1 MGLARSSFFCH
12 DYFYKALEGA
22 FFYTNTMAADNVV
35 LRFDRVSF
43 EYDHGKP
50 ILDEASFSLRRGSK
64 ITLMGQNGAGKSSLF
79 KLILGE
85 MKPEAGRV
93 SLESGSTVA
102 IARQTMD
109 REKLDHTL
117 EEFFAEAFTE
127 TRYDLR
133 ARIKDVLEIV
143 HLEMPCEKKIHELS
157 GGQQARLL
165 LAFALIQNPDILLLD
180 EPTNNLDYAGIEHLT
195 TFLVNYEKTCV
206 VISHDA
212 DFLNSFT
219 EGVLYLDVFTHQIEQ
234 YTGNYYDV
242 VEEIKARI
250 EKAERE
256 NVRLERTIKDKKDQ
270 ANTFANKG
278 GKLRAVA
285 KRMRDLAEELEE
297 NKIDVRREDRTLPS
311 FKIDCPDI
319 AGPIVH
325 IKAVSI
331 LEKGQSVLKPVNI
344 ILKRNTHLV
353 VMGPNGIGKTTFLEA
368 LANKNPD
375 VVEVTEGIEIGYYR
389 QDFSTLDFEATVF
402 DTLMESIKEKNKELV
417 YKLAAKFLLPANLV
431 QNKVK
436 SLSEGQKGLLM
447 FAKLY
452 AIEPPVLIFDEPTN
466 HINFRHIPVIAEALD
481 EYRGTLIMV
490 SHVTDFVAQ
499 VRIDEVLDLESV

>member
-1 MGLARSSFFCH
+1 
-12 DYFYKALEGA
+12 
-22 FFYTNTMAADNVV
+22 MAESVV
-35 LRFDRVSF
+35 LRFDRVSY

-50 ILDEASFSLRRGSK
+50 ILDEVSFSVRRGAK

-79 KLILGE
+79 KLIMGE
-85 MKPEAGRV
+85 MKPESGRI
-93 SLESGSTVA
+93 SLDNNATVA
-102 IARQTMD
+102 IAKQVMD
-109 REKLDHTL
+109 REKLDYTVEQFL
-117 EEFFAEAFTE
+117 AEAFSGKDYE
-127 TRYDLR
+127 LR
-133 ARIKDVLEIV
+133 PRIIDVLDIV
-143 HLEMPCEKKIHELS
+143 HLKASFDKTIRDFS

-165 LAFALIQNPDILLLD
+165 LAYALIQDPDILLLD
-180 EPTNNLDYAGIEHLT
+180 EPTNNLDYLGIEHLKD
-195 TFLVNYEKTCV
+195 FLIHSDKTCI

-219 EGVLYLDVFTHQIEQ
+219 EGVLYLDVHTHQIEQ

-242 VEEIKARI
+242 VEQIKVTI

-256 NVRLERTIKDKKDQ
+256 NVRLERTIKEKKEQ

-285 KRMRDLAEELEE
+285 KRMRDLADELEE
-297 NKIDVRREDRTLPS
+297 NKVDVRKEDRTLPH
-311 FKIDCPDI
+311 FRIECPDI
-319 AGPIVH
+319 VGPIVH

-331 LEKGQSVLKPVNI
+331 LEAGEPVTKPVDI
-344 ILKRNTHLV
+344 TLKRNTHLLIT
-353 VMGPNGIGKTTFLEA
+353 GPNGIGKTTFLES
-368 LANKNPD
+368 LARVD
-375 VVEVTEGIEIGYYR
+375 DHLVEISSEATVGYYR
-389 QDFSTLDFEATVF
+389 QDFSTLDFESTVF
-402 DTLMESIKEKNKELV
+402 DVLMASIKEKNKELV

-452 AIEPPVLIFDEPTN
+452 AEEPSILIFDEPTN

-481 EYRGTLIMV
+481 EYKGTLILV
-490 SHVTDFVAQ
+490 SHVMDFVAQ
-499 VRIDEVLDLESV
+499 VRIDEVLDLETLN

>member
-1 MGLARSSFFCH
+1 M
-12 DYFYKALEGA
+12 
-22 FFYTNTMAADNVV
+22 ADNVV
-35 LRFDRVSF
+35 LRFDRVSY

-50 ILDEASFSLRRGSK
+50 ILDESSFSVRRGAK

-79 KLILGE
+79 KLITGE
-85 MKPEAGRV
+85 MKPDSGRI
-93 SLESGSTVA
+93 SLDSGSTVA
-102 IARQTMD
+102 IAKQTMD
-109 REKLDHTL
+109 REKLDLTI
-117 EEFFAEAFTE
+117 EQFFAEAFTE

-133 ARIKDVLEIV
+133 ARILDVLEIV
-143 HLEMPCEKKIHELS
+143 HLKAPFEKTIRQFS

-165 LAFALIQNPDILLLD
+165 LAFALIQSPDILLLD
-180 EPTNNLDYAGIEHLT
+180 EPTNNLDHAGIDHLT
-195 TFLVNYEKTCV
+195 TFLLGFENTCI

-219 EGVLYLDVFTHQIEQ
+219 EGVLYLDIFTHQIEQ

-242 VEEIKARI
+242 VEEIKGRI

-256 NVRLERTIKDKKDQ
+256 NVRLERTIKEKKDQ

-297 NKIDVRREDRTLPS
+297 NKIDVRREDRTLPA
-311 FKIDCPDI
+311 FTINCPDVT
-319 AGPIVH
+319 GPIVH
-325 IKAVSI
+325 IKAVSL
-331 LEKGQSVLKPVNI
+331 LEKGESVLKPVNLV
-344 ILKRNTHLV
+344 LKRNTHLLI
-353 VMGPNGIGKTTFLEA
+353 MGPNGIGKTTFLEA
-368 LANKNPD
+368 LAHKNED
-375 VVEVTEGIEIGYYR
+375 VVEVMEGIEVGYYR

-402 DTLMESIKEKNKELV
+402 DTLMESVKEKNKELV
-417 YKLAAKFLLPANLV
+417 YRLAAKFLLPPNLV

-452 AIEPPVLIFDEPTN
+452 ALEPPVLVFDEPTN

-481 EYRGTLIMV
+481 AYKGTLIMV

-499 VRIDEVLDLESV
+499 VRIDEVLDLENI